1 MRFPKTPSP
10 ESLFSHP
17 APFSG
22 LPAGGQFLSHS
33 RVRSRIAFLLS
44 KQQTFQ
50 EEDFPRGILHSP
62 HIILGNVVSQFRPAF
77 RLSVRCGTHD
87 YTRFERR
94 VNTFCKN
101 FLVSLSGA
109 IHPFW
114 QKRMSRALSSILGQS
129 AESRHNQRFGKPY
142 I

>member
-1 MRFPKTPSP
+1 MSFPKTPSP

-22 LPAGGQFLSHS
+22 LPAGGQFLSHP

-62 HIILGNVVSQFRPAF
+62 HIILGNVVTQFRPAF
-77 RLSVRCGTHD
+77 RLSVRCGTQN

-94 VNTFCKN
+94 VNTFCKK
-101 FLVSLSGA
+101 FFSIVVRCDPSILAEAHVQGIVFHSGA
-109 IHPFW
+109 ERKIT
-114 QKRMSRALSSILGQS
+114 A
-129 AESRHNQRFGKPY
+129 
-142 I
+142 

>member
-1 MRFPKTPSP
+1 MSFPKTPSP

-62 HIILGNVVSQFRPAF
+62 HIILGNVVTQFRPAF

-109 IHPFW
+109 IHPF
-114 QKRMSRALSSILGQS
+114 
-129 AESRHNQRFGKPY
+129 
-142 I
+142 